1 MAAAAAAVG
10 LGCHRHLFTA
20 RDVPQKPF
28 LRAMH
33 TTQRLPPSGPTST
46 STSAAALSLA
56 SAAAAAG
63 RAVVVVR
70 VVAARAATGVVFL
83 RRRAASST
91 RRDALMA
98 VGGERLTDL
107 LFVLATASPS
117 SSSSFASERL
127 GELGGDGER
136 EQGGDERSGSRATD
150 GDTGVSTGDR
160 SARVGAEECSRRGPS
175 SSSGS

>member
-1 MAAAAAAVG
+1 MW
-10 LGCHRHLFTA
+10 
-20 RDVPQKPF
+20 
-28 LRAMH
+28 
-33 TTQRLPPSGPTST
+33 
-46 STSAAALSLA
+46 
-56 SAAAAAG
+56 
-63 RAVVVVR
+63 
-70 VVAARAATGVVFL
+70 VAAEGEPTCTHARTPPEPRWGGEAHTL

-107 LFVLATASPS
+107 LFVLPTASPS